1 MNSPAS
7 GAVAVTKALNAIMRD
22 DRGRLLSALIAR
34 VRDFQ
39 LAEDALQDAMVS
51 AVTHWNRTGLPSSP
65 HGWLLQAAY
74 RKCIDRIRQKKTA
87 TKFGQE
93 MVHLSPSEA
102 YETDE
107 NDIPDERLR
116 LIFTCCHPALEPKSQ
131 VALTLRTL
139 GGLSTP
145 QIAHAFLDQE
155 TTMGQRLSRAKGKIA
170 AAKIPYHV
178 PEPEEW
184 AERLQSVLSVIY
196 LIYNAGYS
204 AGPQS
209 GHDLAEEALFLSR
222 LLNKLRPDDPEIEA
236 SLALVMITHAR
247 RDARVDAQGVAVP
260 PALQDRSLWK
270 MDEIDAGLALLD
282 VAIARGKPGP
292 YQIKAA
298 ISACHVR
305 EDKPDW
311 LQISALYDSLIRF
324 EPTAIVQ
331 VNRAAAYAQAGAAD
345 LALKM
350 LKFVADELADYQ
362 PFHAALAD
370 VLAKNGLLKEAQS
383 AYERAIALAVTH
395 ADVGFLQ
402 KQRDAISVGFK
413 A

>member
-7 GAVAVTKALNAIMRD
+7 GAVAVTKALSAIMRD

-51 AVTHWNRTGLPSSP
+51 AVTHWNRTGLPNSP

-102 YETDE
+102 YEDAE

-139 GGLSTP
+139 GGLTTTE
-145 QIAHAFLDQE
+145 IAKAFLDQE
-155 TTMGQRLSRAKGKIA
+155 TTMGQRLSRAKAKIV

-184 AERLQSVLSVIY
+184 PERLQSVLSVIY
-196 LIYNAGYS
+196 LIFNAGYS
-204 AGPQS
+204 AGPQA
-209 GHDLAEEALFLSR
+209 GRDLADEALFLSR
-222 LLNKLRPDDPEIEA
+222 LMNKLRPEDPEIEA
-236 SLALVMITHAR
+236 SLALVLITHAR
-247 RDARVDAQGVAVP
+247 RNARVDEAGVAVP
-260 PALQDRSLWK
+260 PGRQDRSLWQ
-270 MDEIDAGLALLD
+270 MNEINAGLDLLD
-282 VAIARGKPGP
+282 VAIARGRPGP

-305 EDKPDW
+305 EDTPDW

-331 VNRAAAYAQAGAAD
+331 VNRAVAYAQAGAQD

-350 LKFVADELADYQ
+350 LSFLQGELADYQ
-362 PFHAALAD
+362 PFHAAHAD
-370 VLAKNGLLKEAQS
+370 ILAKNGHVEDARA
-383 AYERAIALAVTH
+383 AYDRAIELAVSE
-395 ADVGFLQ
+395 ADVAFLQ
-402 KQRDAISVGFK
+402 KQREAIAAVGK
-413 A
+413 I